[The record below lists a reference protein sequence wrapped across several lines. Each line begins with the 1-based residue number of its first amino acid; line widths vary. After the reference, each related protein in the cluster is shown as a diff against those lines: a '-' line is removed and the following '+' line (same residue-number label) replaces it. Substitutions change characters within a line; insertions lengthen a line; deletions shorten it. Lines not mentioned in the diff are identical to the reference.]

1 MSKLTVWQ
9 NGICRELECTAGAPL
24 WKILLD
30 AGYETVRP
38 CGGNGTCGKCTVS
51 LSGQVSAPNAQEQKA
66 RARLACQTRILGD
79 ATVILPDSKK
89 ISQIETAVH
98 LEYLTVASSQEGY
111 GAALDIG
118 TTTLAMQ
125 LYDLTSGK
133 CLAQAT
139 SENPQRAVATDVMGR
154 IGAALAG
161 QGALLQQQIETA
173 AETLLAEV
181 CRKAAVEKAQV
192 SQLVVTGNTTMLYL
206 LTGQDPNCLSHAPFE
221 ADTLFDLQVSFLG
234 IPTYLPPC
242 MNAFV
247 GADITC
253 AVFAAGMC
261 EDSRTALLCD
271 IGTNGELALWKGRC
285 LYVTSTAAGPAF
297 EGAGISCGISSIPG
311 AIDRVWVEQ
320 DSIQVH
326 TIGGAPAVGL
336 CGSGLLDAIAAGL
349 QLEAIDETGAM
360 DDPLSLAEGVALQPK
375 DVRAVQLAKA
385 AIAAGIQTLLETAGI
400 SASDVEQVFIAG
412 GFGSHLDV
420 ENAAYIGLIPTEFLS
435 RVSVI
440 GNAALSGA
448 IAILL
453 DESRKETVRQI
464 ARSSSH
470 INLGGNPRFNE
481 HYMEQMFFETDLPV
495 S

>member
-1 MSKLTVWQ
+1 
-9 NGICRELECTAGAPL
+9 
-24 WKILLD
+24 
-30 AGYETVRP
+30 
-38 CGGNGTCGKCTVS
+38 
-51 LSGQVSAPNAQEQKA
+51 
-66 RARLACQTRILGD
+66 
-79 ATVILPDSKK
+79 
-89 ISQIETAVH
+89 
-98 LEYLTVASSQEGY
+98 
-111 GAALDIG
+111 
-118 TTTLAMQ
+118 
-125 LYDLTSGK
+125 
-133 CLAQAT
+133 
-139 SENPQRAVATDVMGR
+139 
-154 IGAALAG
+154 
-161 QGALLQQQIETA
+161 
-173 AETLLAEV
+173 
-181 CRKAAVEKAQV
+181 
-192 SQLVVTGNTTMLYL
+192 
-206 LTGQDPNCLSHAPFE
+206 
-221 ADTLFDLQVSFLG
+221 
-234 IPTYLPPC
+234 